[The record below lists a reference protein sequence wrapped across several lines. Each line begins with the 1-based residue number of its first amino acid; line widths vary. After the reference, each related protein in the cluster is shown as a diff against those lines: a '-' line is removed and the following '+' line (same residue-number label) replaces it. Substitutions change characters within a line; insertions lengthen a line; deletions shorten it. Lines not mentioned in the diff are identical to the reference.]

1 MQAAAGDARSDR
13 AADPR
18 SLTDSTEALR
28 RLLDVSAALVEAE
41 TPGEIVQVLLSEGRA
56 ALGADSA
63 LVFLLD
69 ETGTAIELAGSI
81 GHDPSDIEP
90 LRRVP
95 MGFPMPTAEVIR
107 TGQPAW
113 LSSQED
119 VLAGAPGIERP
130 LRAIGAETIAA
141 VPLLAPGGTLGAV
154 SLQFVRPRV
163 FDDLEKELALGIARQ
178 CAVALERARL
188 RGAERRSAHQLETL
202 ANSGVIGV
210 IVETE
215 DRIEQANDALLEMIG
230 RTRDDLNRGRLSW
243 RSITADGWH
252 HADARAMEELL
263 SRGVCHPYEKELI
276 RGDGS
281 LVPVQVGAA
290 LLDAQPFRAVAYI
303 LDMTELVALER
314 DRDRLL
320 HDERVAREEAER
332 TREQLAFLAGA
343 SEMLFSSLD
352 PRETLAQVVRAA
364 VPWLADLCMVELL
377 DGQELNLLAVEHVD
391 PDKVR
396 LAQRFRERMPP
407 DPASPA
413 GAWEAIRSGKSALMT
428 EVTDEILERIE
439 GTNPEGA
446 RLIRELHL
454 TSAMTVPLFSGGV
467 AAGAITFIWAESERH
482 YSEDDLALA
491 EDLARRAGMALEQA
505 RLYEER
511 RRVADTLQ
519 RSLMPP
525 AFPDV
530 PGLDVSSRYRPAGD
544 ATQVGGDFYDL
555 FPTDDGAW
563 GLALGDVSGKGAQ
576 AAAIMGIARY
586 TIRTAALSDQRP
598 SSILKTLNE
607 ALLRQT
613 EDQRFCTVVYARVR
627 MNATG
632 ARLTLAC
639 GGHPPPLI
647 VRSDGIVESTEVT
660 GVLIGAFPDVEIEDR
675 PLDLGP
681 GDALV
686 LYSDGVVEERRG
698 EEQFGQRRLG
708 TLLAGTPGLPAREIV
723 DLVISAVEGFSL
735 DAPHD
740 DIAVVVVRVQ
750 GAGEPETRRS
760 HGLVRSGTRAA
771 AEARRLLDTLAPDL
785 DAGMLADA
793 RLLVSE
799 LVTNAVRHA
808 DMPEDSTIEVRA
820 VAEPQRMVRV
830 EVHDEGTGFDPGELP
845 PLIADD
851 PREAGWGLVLV
862 DRLSSRWGVERGAGF
877 TVWFEVSIEER

>member
-1 MQAAAGDARSDR
+1 MADADDAPSHHAPDLRT
-13 AADPR
+13 
-18 SLTDSTEALR
+18 LTGSTEALR

-41 TPGEIVQVLLSEGRA
+41 TPDEIVQVLLSEGRA

-63 LVFLLD
+63 LVFLVD
-69 ETGTAIELAGSI
+69 EEGSAIELAGSI
-81 GHDPSDIEP
+81 GHDASDIEP
-90 LRRVP
+90 FRRVP

-107 TGQPAW
+107 TGRPVW
-113 LSSQED
+113 LSTLDEI
-119 VLAGAPGIERP
+119 LAGSPRIERP
-130 LRAIGAETIAA
+130 LRAIGAEAIAA

-154 SLQFVRPRV
+154 SLQFVTPRV

-188 RGAERRSAHQLETL
+188 REAERRSAHQLETL

-210 IVETE
+210 MVRTE
-215 DRIEQANDALLEMIG
+215 DKVVQANDALLEMIG
-230 RTRDDLNRGRLSW
+230 RTTDDLDGGRLSW
-243 RSITADGWH
+243 RSITADGSH
-252 HADARAMEELL
+252 DADARAMEELL
-263 SRGVCHPYEKELI
+263 STGICHPYEKELI
-276 RGDGS
+276 RADGTA
-281 LVPVQVGAA
+281 VPVQVGAA
-290 LLDAQPFRAVAYI
+290 LLDAAPFRAVAYI
-303 LDMTELVALER
+303 LDMTELVSLER

-343 SEMLFSSLD
+343 SEMLFGSLD

-377 DGQELNLLAVEHVD
+377 DGQELNLLAIEHVD

-396 LAQRFRERMPP
+396 LAQEFRERTPP
-407 DPASPA
+407 DPRSPA
-413 GAWEAIRSGKSALMT
+413 GTWEAIRSGKSSLVSDVPVA
-428 EVTDEILERIE
+428 VVDELER
-439 GTNPEGA
+439 TNPEGA

-454 TSAMTVPLFSGGV
+454 TSAMSVPLFAGGV
-467 AAGAITFIWAESERH
+467 AVGAITFVWAESERH
-482 YSEDDLALA
+482 YGEDDLALA
-491 EDLARRAGMALEQA
+491 EDLARRAGVAFEQA

-530 PGLDVSSRYRPAGD
+530 PGLDVAARYRPAGD

-563 GLALGDVSGKGAQ
+563 GLALGDVSGKGVQ

-639 GGHPPPLI
+639 GGHPSPLV
-647 VRSDGIVESTEVT
+647 VRRHGMVEDTAAT
-660 GVLIGAFPDVEIEDR
+660 GVLIGAFPDVDIEDR

-698 EEQFGQRRLG
+698 NDQFGGRRLRS
-708 TLLAGTPGLPAREIV
+708 LLAETPGLPAREVV
-723 DLVISAVEGFSL
+723 DLVVSAVEGFSL

-740 DIAVVVVRVQ
+740 DIAVVVIRVQ
-750 GAGEPETRRS
+750 DAGEPETRRS
-760 HGLVRSGTRAA
+760 HGQVRSGPRAA
-771 AEARRLLDTLAPDL
+771 ADARRLIDALEPDINHDL
-785 DAGMLADA
+785 LGDA

-808 DMPEDSTIEVRA
+808 DLPEDSMIEVRA
-820 VAEPQRMVRV
+820 VAEPQRLIRV
-830 EVHDEGTGFDPGELP
+830 EVHDDGTGFDPSDLSLQET
-845 PLIADD
+845 DD
-851 PREAGWGLVLV
+851 GRESGWGLVLV
-862 DRLSSRWGVERGAGF
+862 DRLASRWGVERGAGF
-877 TVWFEVSIEER
+877 TVWFEVSVEEG

>member
-1 MQAAAGDARSDR
+1 MPERAGDGRSDR
-13 AADPR
+13 APDLRTLRGSA
-18 SLTDSTEALR
+18 EALR

-41 TPGEIVQVLLSEGRA
+41 TPREIVQVLLSEGRA

-63 LVFLLD
+63 LVFLVD
-69 ETGTAIELAGSI
+69 EHGTAIELAGSI

-90 LRRVP
+90 FRRVP

-113 LSSQED
+113 LSTLD
-119 VLAGAPGIERP
+119 DILAGSPHIERP
-130 LRAIGAETIAA
+130 LRAIGAEAIAA

-154 SLQFVRPRV
+154 SLQFVTPRA

-188 RGAERRSAHQLETL
+188 REAERRSAHQLETL

-215 DRIEQANDALLEMIG
+215 DKIVQANDALLEMIG
-230 RTRDDLNRGRLSW
+230 RTRDDLDDGRLSP
-243 RSITADGWH
+243 RSITAEGWH
-252 HADARAMEELL
+252 NADARAMEELL
-263 SRGVCHPYEKELI
+263 STGICHPYEKELI
-276 RGDGS
+276 RVDGT

-303 LDMTELVALER
+303 LDMTELVSLER

-377 DGQELNLLAVEHVD
+377 DGQDLNLLAVAHVD

-396 LAQRFRERMPP
+396 LAQEFRERTPP
-407 DPASPA
+407 DPQSPA
-413 GAWEAIRSGKSALMT
+413 GAWEAIRSGKSSL
-428 EVTDEILERIE
+428 VTDVPIEVVEDIER
-439 GTNPEGA
+439 TNPEGA

-454 TSAMTVPLFSGGV
+454 TSAMTVPLFTGGV
-467 AAGAITFIWAESERH
+467 AVGAITFVWAESERH
-482 YSEDDLALA
+482 YGEDDLALA
-491 EDLARRAGMALEQA
+491 EDLARRAGMAFEQA

-530 PGLDVSSRYRPAGD
+530 PGLDVASRYRPAGD

-632 ARLTLAC
+632 ARLTIAC
-639 GGHPPPLI
+639 GGHPSPLV
-647 VRSDGIVESTEVT
+647 VRRDGTVENAAST
-660 GVLIGAFPDVEIEDR
+660 GVLIGAFPDVDIEDR

-698 EEQFGQRRLG
+698 DDQFGQRRLRS
-708 TLLAGTPGLPAREIV
+708 LLAETPGLPAREVV
-723 DLVISAVEGFSL
+723 DLVVSAVEGFSL

-750 GAGEPETRRS
+750 DVGEPETRRS
-760 HGLVRSGTRAA
+760 HGQVRSGPRAA
-771 AEARRLLDTLAPDL
+771 LEARRLLDVLEPDVNHDL
-785 DAGMLADA
+785 LADA

-808 DMPEDSTIEVRA
+808 DLPEDATIEVR
-820 VAEPQRMVRV
+820 VIAEPQRLIRV
-830 EVHDEGTGFDPGELP
+830 EVHDDGAGFDPSDLP
-845 PLIADD
+845 LDADD
-851 PREAGWGLVLV
+851 ARESGWGLILV

-877 TVWFEVSIEER
+877 TVWFEVSVEEG

>member
-1 MQAAAGDARSDR
+1 MPERAGDGRSDR
-13 AADPR
+13 APDLRTLRGSA
-18 SLTDSTEALR
+18 EALR

-41 TPGEIVQVLLSEGRA
+41 TPREIVQVLLSEGRA

-63 LVFLLD
+63 LVFLVD
-69 ETGTAIELAGSI
+69 EHGTAIELAGSI

-90 LRRVP
+90 FRRVP
-95 MGFPMPTAEVIR
+95 MGFPMPTGEVIR

-113 LSSQED
+113 LSTLD
-119 VLAGAPGIERP
+119 DILAGSPHIERP
-130 LRAIGAETIAA
+130 LRAIGAEAIAA

-154 SLQFVRPRV
+154 SLQFVTPRA

-188 RGAERRSAHQLETL
+188 REAERRSAHQLETL

-215 DRIEQANDALLEMIG
+215 DKIVQANDALLEMIG
-230 RTRDDLNRGRLSW
+230 RTRDDLDDGRLSP
-243 RSITADGWH
+243 RSITAEGWH
-252 HADARAMEELL
+252 NADARAMEELL
-263 SRGVCHPYEKELI
+263 STGICHPYEKELI
-276 RGDGS
+276 RGDGT

-303 LDMTELVALER
+303 LDMTELVSLER

-377 DGQELNLLAVEHVD
+377 DGQDLNLLAVAHVD

-396 LAQRFRERMPP
+396 LAQEFRERTPP
-407 DPASPA
+407 DPQSPA
-413 GAWEAIRSGKSALMT
+413 GAWEAIRSGKSSL
-428 EVTDEILERIE
+428 VTDVPIEVVEDIER
-439 GTNPEGA
+439 TNPEGA

-454 TSAMTVPLFSGGV
+454 TSAMTVPLFTGGV
-467 AAGAITFIWAESERH
+467 AVGAITFVWAESERH
-482 YSEDDLALA
+482 YGEDDLALA
-491 EDLARRAGMALEQA
+491 EDLARRAGMAFEQA

-530 PGLDVSSRYRPAGD
+530 PGLDVASRYRPAGD

-563 GLALGDVSGKGAQ
+563 GLALGDVSGKGVQ

-632 ARLTLAC
+632 ARLTIAC
-639 GGHPPPLI
+639 GGHPSPLV
-647 VRSDGIVESTEVT
+647 VRRDGTVENAAST
-660 GVLIGAFPDVEIEDR
+660 GVLIGAFPDVDIEDR

-698 EEQFGQRRLG
+698 DDQFGQRRLRS
-708 TLLAGTPGLPAREIV
+708 LLAETPGLPAREVV
-723 DLVISAVEGFSL
+723 DLVVSAVEGFSL

-750 GAGEPETRRS
+750 DVGEPETRRS
-760 HGLVRSGTRAA
+760 HGQVRSGPRAA
-771 AEARRLLDTLAPDL
+771 LEARRLLDVLEPDVNHDL
-785 DAGMLADA
+785 LADA

-808 DMPEDSTIEVRA
+808 DLPEDATIEVR
-820 VAEPQRMVRV
+820 VIAEPQRLIRV
-830 EVHDEGTGFDPGELP
+830 EVHDDGAGFDPSDLP
-845 PLIADD
+845 LDADD
-851 PREAGWGLVLV
+851 ARESGWGLILV

-877 TVWFEVSIEER
+877 TVWFEVSVEEG